1 MKRIMF
7 FLMIAAIMA
16 MSCTL
21 LSSCREEGHT
31 IELTNDYVS
40 GTWDVTW
47 MEIDGEG
54 MYIPDGHVY
63 MTIKSSGT
71 YYVKM
76 MDNHYT
82 GRWVLEGNKVLGITL
97 DPIKEVFKFTN
108 LDGNK
113 AEISYSNSEG
123 LRMRLMAKK
132 R

>member
-1 MKRIMF
+1 
-7 FLMIAAIMA
+7 
-16 MSCTL
+16 
-21 LSSCREEGHT
+21 
-31 IELTNDYVS
+31 
-40 GTWDVTW
+40 
-47 MEIDGEG
+47 
-54 MYIPDGHVY
+54 

-82 GRWVLEGNKVLGITL
+82 GRWVLEGNKLLGITL
-97 DPIKEVFKFTN
+97 DPIKEICKFTN

>member
-21 LSSCREEGHT
+21 FSSCREEGHT

-54 MYIPDGHVY
+54 MY
-63 MTIKSSGT
+63 T
-71 YYVKM
+71 
-76 MDNHYT
+76 
-82 GRWVLEGNKVLGITL
+82 LLKVLNVLTSIL
-97 DPIKEVFKFTN
+97 LFCILPVS
-108 LDGNK
+108 
-113 AEISYSNSEG
+113 A
-123 LRMRLMAKK
+123 
-132 R
+132 